1 MKYQEEAALGMN
13 QRIKN
18 LEKQLNDEAEH
29 NELLKQQVSYC
40 SVIFC
45 IRILSTVL
53 EDIWYL

>member
-29 NELLKQQVSYC
+29 NELLKQQVSYR

-53 EDIWYL
+53 EDI